1 MVARL
6 IPDQK
11 VGCSTH
17 PVLTFFLF
25 SSFMDPVLFFFSFSF
40 RRNQMKKRDSQCPKT
55 KKELR
60 LNHPY

>member
-17 PVLTFFLF
+17 PVLTFFFF
-25 SSFMDPVLFFFSFSF
+25 SSFMEAVPFFFF
-40 RRNQMKKRDSQCPKT
+40 T
-55 KKELR
+55 LR
-60 LNHPY
+60 M

>member
-17 PVLTFFLF
+17 PVLTFFSFLHSWIPF
-25 SSFMDPVLFFFSFSF
+25 HSSFPSHSVE
-40 RRNQMKKRDSQCPKT
+40 T
-55 KKELR
+55 G
-60 LNHPY
+60 